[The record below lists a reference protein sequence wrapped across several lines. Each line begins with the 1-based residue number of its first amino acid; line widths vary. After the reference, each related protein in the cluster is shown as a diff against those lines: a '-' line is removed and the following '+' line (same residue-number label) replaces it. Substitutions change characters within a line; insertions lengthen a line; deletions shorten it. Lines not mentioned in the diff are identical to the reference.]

1 MTILR
6 AIGSAIVAVLGLAA
20 IFWVDLRLRR
30 RLASR
35 LERVSPSLTHRVL
48 GHDLRPALF
57 STGRTLVDA
66 VAWAFRILVVYVA
79 LAVVLQQIPYTRP
92 WGEHLGTFL
101 FGILRHLGAQ
111 AIGALPG
118 LLAAVIIFVA
128 IRLVARTIDRLLI
141 AAEDGSISLPWLH
154 PATVPATRRIVK
166 VLIWLFALTV
176 AYPYLPG
183 SETPPSGA

>member
-1 MTILR
+1 MPIWGPLSDETLAGAGDQAKRALRELFDARLEQHRPSTILR

-66 VAWAFRILVVYVA
+66 AAWAFRILVVYVA

-92 WGEHLGTFL
+92 W
-101 FGILRHLGAQ
+101 
-111 AIGALPG
+111 
-118 LLAAVIIFVA
+118 V
-128 IRLVARTIDRLLI
+128 
-141 AAEDGSISLPWLH
+141 
-154 PATVPATRRIVK
+154 
-166 VLIWLFALTV
+166 
-176 AYPYLPG
+176 
-183 SETPPSGA
+183 